1 MTELKPDAEGA
12 DELCEE
18 CGYEP
23 ELKRTLGSFQVFAV
37 SFAFISVAVGI
48 FGTYD
53 DVLKNSGPVGIWLW
67 PIVAIGQTLIALVIA
82 QFAARIP
89 LSGSSYQWASRLA
102 NPKIGWVFGWLSF
115 CYLAIGVVT
124 VDNAL
129 AKTALMP
136 LLGMQEDQATARV
149 ITLVVLLI
157 QAVLV
162 IASTRIVGLITSGA
176 VGLELIIVV
185 VLTVA
190 LFIAVAVT
198 GEGSVSNLTSRG
210 ITEAAPNYFAIGGGL
225 MAAMIMGLAT
235 LVGFDS
241 AANMAEEAKD
251 PFRSVP
257 RAIVGSVVAAGVL
270 GMVFIIA
277 LTIAIDDI
285 PRVSATESSVAM
297 VLRDQLGVVME
308 RSLLVAI
315 VFAFFGAG
323 LVTLATCARMVFAMS
338 RDGRFPAHQLMRRV
352 SARTQTPVWATVLTV
367 VVGFALMAA
376 LPGDALL
383 ELLTVGGV
391 IGASLYGAIIV
402 LYLAVR
408 KRLGQ
413 QEDAFDLGRFE
424 MPVAIAA
431 LVWSVVVVFVLVSP
445 PEALTAVLISIGILL
460 AGGAY
465 FAYLYISNREVL
477 ETEPGDADVFKH

>member
-1 MTELKPDAEGA
+1 MTEVEPGAQVA

-53 DVLKNSGPVGIWLW
+53 DVLQNAGPVGIWLW
-67 PIVAIGQTLIALVIA
+67 PIVAVGQTLIALVIA

-102 NPKIGWVFGWLSF
+102 NPKIGWMFGWLSF

-124 VDNAL
+124 VDDAL
-129 AKTALMP
+129 ANTALMP
-136 LLGMQEDQATARV
+136 LFGMQPDENTARV
-149 ITLVVLLI
+149 ITLVVLII
-157 QAVLV
+157 QAVFV
-162 IASTRIVGLITSGA
+162 VASTHLVGLITSGA

-210 ITEAAPNYFAIGGGL
+210 IAEGAPNYFAIGGGL
-225 MAAMIMGLAT
+225 MAAMIMGIAT

-270 GMVFIIA
+270 GMVFVIA
-277 LTIAIDDI
+277 LTIAIDNV
-285 PRVSATESSVAM
+285 PKVSATNSPVAL
-297 VLRDQLGVVME
+297 VLRDQLGPVME

-352 SARTQTPVWATVLTV
+352 SPRTQTPIPATILIVL
-367 VVGFALMAA
+367 VGFALMAA

-383 ELLTVGGV
+383 KLLTVGGI
-391 IGASLYGAIIV
+391 IGAVLYGAIIV

-408 KRLGQ
+408 KRLGR

-424 MPVAIAA
+424 MPVAIGA
-431 LVWSVVVVFVLVSP
+431 LVWSAVVVFVLVSP
-445 PEALTAVLISIGILL
+445 REALTAVVISVAILL

-465 FAYLYISNREVL
+465 FAYLFISNREVL
-477 ETEPGDADVFKH
+477 ETEPGEADVFKH

>member
-1 MTELKPDAEGA
+1 MTEVEPGVQVA

-48 FGTYD
+48 FGTFD
-53 DVLKNSGPVGIWLW
+53 DVLHNAGPVGIWLW

-115 CYLAIGVVT
+115 SYLAIGVVT
-124 VDNAL
+124 VDDAL
-129 AKTALMP
+129 ANTALMP
-136 LLGMQEDQATARV
+136 LFGMPENQATARV
-149 ITLVVLLI
+149 ITLVVLVI

-162 IASTRIVGLITSGA
+162 IASTRLVGLITSGA

-190 LFIAVAVT
+190 LFIAVVVT
-198 GEGSVSNLTSRG
+198 GKGSVSNLASRG
-210 ITEAAPNYFAIGGGL
+210 IAEGAPNYFAIGGGL
-225 MAAMIMGLAT
+225 MAAMIMGIAT

-285 PRVSATESSVAM
+285 PRVSATDSPVAL
-297 VLRDQLGVVME
+297 VLRDQLGPVME

-315 VFAFFGAG
+315 VVAFFGAG

-338 RDGRFPAHQLMRRV
+338 RDARFPAHQLMRRV
-352 SARTQTPVWATVLTV
+352 SPRTQTPIPATILIVVL
-367 VVGFALMAA
+367 GFALMAA

-383 ELLTVGGV
+383 KLLTVGGL
-391 IGASLYGAIIV
+391 IGAVLYGAIIV

-408 KRLGQ
+408 KRLGR

-424 MPVAIAA
+424 LPVAIGA
-431 LVWSVVVVFVLVSP
+431 LVWSAVVVIVLVSP
-445 PEALTAVLISIGILL
+445 SGALTAVFISLGITL
-460 AGGAY
+460 AGGVY
-465 FAYLYISNREVL
+465 FVYLFMSNREVL
-477 ETEPGDADVFKH
+477 ESEPGVVDVFKH